1 MGDVIVVI
9 GLGGMG
15 AACARRLGSGRQ
27 LVVADVDPKN
37 LEKESAALVSDG
49 YSVESHT
56 LDVTD
61 QDALA
66 TFASSV
72 SDLGTLR
79 TLVHTAGLSPTMAP
93 AKRILEVDMMGT
105 EYVLSAF
112 LPIATAG
119 TVAVCIASN
128 AGYISGLSPEQK
140 RSLASAES
148 EDLMSLVAFAEAMGG
163 GASYCIAKCVN
174 LLRIEQAAIPWGAK
188 GARVVSISPGQTS
201 TPMNRK
207 EIEEG
212 ATESMQQQLQV
223 TPLQRLGTP
232 HDIAAAVEWLAS
244 PAASFVT
251 GCDLRIDGGVT
262 GALYGFGMG

>member
-1 MGDVIVVI
+1 MGEVVVVI

-27 LVVADVDPKN
+27 LVVADVNPKM
-37 LEKESAALVSDG
+37 LEAETASLVSDG
-49 YSVESHT
+49 YSVVSQT

-61 QDALA
+61 QAALA
-66 TFASSV
+66 DFASTV
-72 SDLGTLR
+72 DDLGTLR

-93 AKRILEVDMMGT
+93 ARRVLEVDMMGT
-105 EYVLSAF
+105 EYVLAAF
-112 LPIATAG
+112 LPIATVG
-119 TVAVCIASN
+119 TVAICIASN
-128 AGYISGLSPEQK
+128 AGYISGLPQEQK
-140 RSLASAES
+140 RKLATAPAE
-148 EDLMSLVAFAEAMGG
+148 ELMSLVSFAEELGG

-174 LLRIEQAAIPWGAK
+174 LLRIEQAATPWGAK

-212 ATESMQQQLQV
+212 ATESMQQQLDV
-223 TPLQRLGTP
+223 TPLRRLGTP

-262 GALYGFGMG
+262 GALYAFGMG